1 MMGLNTSNLV
11 LRVPMQ
17 FRSCS
22 SIPPVQ
28 GGVAGLIFV
37 RHGNSDEIGLWVNA
51 YHTLDQIKAEV
62 YKLFG
67 IPADH
72 QRHSWAYSPQVRRP
86 ARRTVHLDQ
95 NMYFVRHLVADN
107 KLKPGFSLKLTV
119 KKRPLCPRYR
129 IVRKT
134 PAADVE
140 YREPDN

>member
-1 MMGLNTSNLV
+1 MMGVIASNLV

-22 SIPPVQ
+22 SIPPMQ
-28 GGVAGLIFV
+28 GGVYGLIFV

-51 YHTLDQIKAEV
+51 CHTLDQIKAEV

-72 QRHSWAYSPQVRRP
+72 QCHSWAYWPQMRRP
-86 ARRTVHLDQ
+86 AHRTVHLDQ
-95 NMYFVRHLVADN
+95 NMYFVRHLVADE
-107 KLKPGFSLKLTV
+107 LKPGFSLKLTV
-119 KKRPLCPRYR
+119 TQRPLCPRYR
-129 IVRKT
+129 IMRKT

-140 YREPDN
+140 HCVRT